1 MISYR
6 PESYL
11 VRGIEELTDDDLCL
25 QETSGRGLPSTEYKF
40 KGYESNDVSVNGDQS
55 LQNRIFG
62 ATGKEEQRKISTTY
76 SFVCILR
83 EFLASSHVWRH

>member
-25 QETSGRGLPSTEYKF
+25 QEMSGRGLPTKEYKF
-40 KGYESNDVSVNGDQS
+40 KGYESNEVSVDGDQS
-55 LQNRIFG
+55 LQNLICG
-62 ATGKEEQRKISTTY
+62 ATGKEEHRTIRRAY
-76 SFVCILR
+76 LCVCIL
-83 EFLASSHVWRH
+83 LLHIC